1 MGQLQDWNQTRSRH
15 STAPKRS
22 LYRTAKRALD
32 VVGAVVGL
40 IVTAPVFAALA
51 LAIKLDSRGP
61 VFFRQ
66 ERAGENGIPFTLYKF
81 RSMYTDTD
89 DRLHREA
96 FRRFRD
102 GEVIGDNTLS
112 RDPYKLTCDPRVTR
126 VGRFIRTTSL
136 DELPQLLNVLSGEM
150 SLVGPRPALAYELA
164 LYESHHLRRL
174 NVPQGI
180 TGLWQVYGRGRVAFD
195 GAIALDLEYIERCS
209 LLLDLKLLVMTIPV
223 VLARRGAR

>member
-1 MGQLQDWNQTRSRH
+1 MGQLQDWDHTSIRYR
-15 STAPKRS
+15 TTPKRS
-22 LYRTAKRALD
+22 AYRTVKRALD
-32 VVGAVVGL
+32 VVGAVLGL
-40 IVTAPVFAALA
+40 LITAPVFAVLA

-96 FRRFRD
+96 CRRFRD
-102 GEVIGDNTLS
+102 GEPIGDTTRS
-112 RDPYKLTCDPRVTR
+112 RDPYKLTGDPRITR

-164 LYESHHLRRL
+164 LYDSHHLRRL
-174 NVPQGI
+174 DAPQGI

-195 GAIALDLEYIERCS
+195 GSIALDLEYIERCS
-209 LLLDLKLLVMTIPV
+209 FLFDLKLLVMTIPV